1 MDNKIIYWTR
11 KVKRFIDGK
20 QTYIIRTFI
29 WHDVN
34 NLPVVTPS
42 IHKECTLSK
51 TVENIGILLSMGD
64 R

>member
-1 MDNKIIYWTR
+1 M
-11 KVKRFIDGK
+11 FLDGK

-29 WHDVN
+29 CHDVN
-34 NLPVVTPS
+34 NLQSVTPS

-51 TVENIGILLSMGD
+51 TEENIGILLSRRD